1 MGAYWKKGAK
11 SRGRLLSSHVGDRAY
26 LSLILQFSHRVTNKV
41 AIEKGFSCILT
52 ITLKKVMRDGK
63 EELTW
68 WGWGCLFDTF
78 GLGNGRFFGG
88 ERLLEEGRLFEE
100 IRYSTTSIP
109 HSGASTKFN
118 QDLDGSQ
125 NISERGF
132 DNQKWEVMHYFCKA
146 SWSCTS

>member
-1 MGAYWKKGAK
+1 M
-11 SRGRLLSSHVGDRAY
+11 
-26 LSLILQFSHRVTNKV
+26 
-41 AIEKGFSCILT
+41 
-52 ITLKKVMRDGK
+52 
-63 EELTW
+63 
-68 WGWGCLFDTF
+68 FDTF
-78 GLGNGRFFGG
+78 GLRNGRFFGG

-109 HSGASTKFN
+109 HSLASIKFN

-146 SWSCTS
+146 S